1 MGVCCNKQTKGNNF
15 VRYFTVIAKYGHPL
29 RSHSDF
35 ACEHN
40 LVWENMENV
49 RQEVFKPF
57 FSGSSIH
64 NYHIEHFW
72 RYMWTDCA
80 WYYKH
85 MLTLLEQNG
94 VINME
99 NS

>member
-1 MGVCCNKQTKGNNF
+1 MGVCCNEQTKGNIF
-15 VRYFTVIAKYGHPL
+15 TRYFITIAKYGHPL
-29 RSHSDF
+29 RIWFDF
-35 ACEHN
+35 ACEHS
-40 LVWENMENV
+40 LVWEDMENV

-57 FSGSSIH
+57 LSGFSVH
-64 NYHIEHFW
+64 NQHIEHFW
-72 RYMWTDCA
+72 RYMWTHCA

-94 VINME
+94 VINMG